1 MLCFDLWHL
10 EKSLIMNSFGK
21 DDYMKKIIYIGY
33 YDTKNNEKENRNYVL
48 FDIKSERNL
57 K

>member
-1 MLCFDLWHL
+1 
-10 EKSLIMNSFGK
+10 
-21 DDYMKKIIYIGY
+21 MKKVIYIGY

-48 FDIKSERNL
+48 FDIKSEGNL

>member
-1 MLCFDLWHL
+1 
-10 EKSLIMNSFGK
+10 
-21 DDYMKKIIYIGY
+21 MKKSNLYGY

-48 FDIKSERNL
+48 LDIKSERNL

>member
-1 MLCFDLWHL
+1 
-10 EKSLIMNSFGK
+10 
-21 DDYMKKIIYIGY
+21 MKKIIYIGY
-33 YDTKNNEKENRNYVL
+33 YDTKNNENENRNYVL